1 MRRSEAAAIPGQ
13 RDEERPT
20 SPSDSVVITLDF
32 AGVPSQSPAPGD
44 AAAELE
50 DSGPDVEELA
60 ELAGLEAEVGD
71 SDLAA
76 DLAAGLDADLDAGL
90 DADLD
95 AEPVA
100 KLPGEAMTADL
111 VKVYLREI
119 GRVKLLT
126 AEEEVSLARR
136 IEAGVFAEELL
147 RRGDRSYDRCELESI
162 RADGARARDHLV
174 TANLRLVVSI
184 AKRYAGR
191 GLGLLDLVQE
201 GNLGLMRAVEKF
213 DYARGYKFSTY
224 ASWWIRQA
232 ISRAVAD
239 QSRTIRVPVHM
250 AELVGRMQRT
260 SRELL
265 QQLGR
270 EPSDEELAGVLDVPV
285 DRIAE
290 LRRLA
295 LEPVSLHVP
304 VGESDGAELGD
315 LIEDDSAVEPGE
327 TVLRGMLG
335 EQLEAVLAI
344 LNDRELGVLKMR
356 YGLVDGTPRTLEEV
370 GAAFGVTRERVRQIE
385 AKSLSKLRRP
395 GMSEQLRDFL
405 A

>member
-50 DSGPDVEELA
+50 DSGPDVE

-162 RADGARARDHLV
+162 RTDGARARDHLV

>member
-32 AGVPSQSPAPGD
+32 AGVPSQSPALGD

-270 EPSDEELAGVLDVPV
+270 EPSDEELAGVLDVAV

-344 LNDRELGVLKMR
+344 LNERELGVLKMR

>member
-162 RADGARARDHLV
+162 RTDGARARDHLV

-344 LNDRELGVLKMR
+344 LNERELGVLKMR

>member
-71 SDLAA
+71 SDLA
-76 DLAAGLDADLDAGL
+76 ADLDAGL

-270 EPSDEELAGVLDVPV
+270 EPSDEELAGVLDVAV